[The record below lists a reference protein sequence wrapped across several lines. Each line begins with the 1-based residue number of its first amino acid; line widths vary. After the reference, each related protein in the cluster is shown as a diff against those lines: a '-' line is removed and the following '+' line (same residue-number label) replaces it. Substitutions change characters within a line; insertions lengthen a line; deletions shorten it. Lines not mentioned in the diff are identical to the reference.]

1 MRIAVLE
8 DSLIQQKRIRNLLD
22 LSHRLCFFSA
32 VEEYM
37 ESNFYFDLL
46 LLDIELGSQN
56 GIEFIKKHPDKQ
68 RFIVYVSSHSEAMA
82 DTFDTNVL
90 GFIIKDRIEDALVE
104 KVNQVEQ
111 RIHQLE
117 KIELNL
123 PYETRYVYRD
133 DILYF
138 QIENGVF
145 ALLKDGTKLSLVNE
159 TLKEIEA
166 TLSDSFV
173 RVNNNVLINF
183 SKVDY
188 LDVKNHKIIMLNGT
202 IISVSVRRWKKV
214 KEHYI
219 QMRTSIWCASSVQLI

>member
-219 QMRTSIWCASSVQLI
+219 QMRTSI

>member
-8 DSLIQQKRIRNLLD
+8 DSLIQQERIRNLLD
-22 LSHRLCFFSA
+22 LNHRLCFFRT

-46 LLDIELGSQN
+46 LLDIELGNQN

-82 DTFDTNVL
+82 DTFDINVL
-90 GFIIKDRIEDALVE
+90 GFVTKDRIEEALVE
-104 KVNQVEQ
+104 KVNQVEN

-117 KIELNL
+117 KIALSL

-138 QIENGVF
+138 QIENSIFV
-145 ALLKDGTKLSLVNE
+145 LLKDGTKLSLVNE
-159 TLKEIEA
+159 TLKEIET

-183 SKVDY
+183 SKVDH
-188 LDVKNHKIIMLNGT
+188 LDVKNHKIIMLDGT

-219 QMRTSIWCASSVQLI
+219 QMRTSI

>member
-46 LLDIELGSQN
+46 LLDIELGNQN

-68 RFIVYVSSHSEAMA
+68 RFIVYVSSHSESMA

-90 GFIIKDRIEDALVE
+90 GFVTKDRIEEALVE

-117 KIELNL
+117 KIALSL

-166 TLSDSFV
+166 QLSDSFI

-188 LDVKNHKIIMLNGT
+188 LDVKNHKIIMLEGT

-219 QMRTSIWCASSVQLI
+219 QMRTSI

>member
-22 LSHRLCFFSA
+22 LKHRLCFFCT

-68 RFIVYVSSHSEAMA
+68 RFIVYVSSHSETMA

-90 GFIIKDRIEDALVE
+90 GFITKDRIEDALVE

-138 QIENGVF
+138 KIENGVF
-145 ALLKDGTKLSLVNE
+145 VLLKDGTKLSLVNE

-166 TLSDSFV
+166 TLSDSFA

-183 SKVDY
+183 SKVDH

-219 QMRTSIWCASSVQLI
+219 QMRTSI

>member
-1 MRIAVLE
+1 MRIAILE
-8 DSLIQQKRIRNLLD
+8 DSLIQQERIRNLLD
-22 LSHRLCFFSA
+22 LSHRLCFFCT

-37 ESNFYFDLL
+37 ESNFYYDLL

-90 GFIIKDRIEDALVE
+90 GFVTKDRIEEALVK
-104 KVNQVEQ
+104 KVNQVEK

-117 KIELNL
+117 KIALSL

-166 TLSDSFV
+166 QLSDSFI

-219 QMRTSIWCASSVQLI
+219 QMRTSI

>member
-8 DSLIQQKRIRNLLD
+8 DSLIQQERIRNLLD
-22 LSHRLCFFSA
+22 LNHRLCFFRT

-56 GIEFIKKHPDKQ
+56 GIEFIKRHPDKQ
-68 RFIVYVSSHSEAMA
+68 RFIVYVSSHSETMA

-90 GFIIKDRIEDALVE
+90 GFVTKNRIEEALVK

-138 QIENGVF
+138 QIDNGIFV
-145 ALLKDGTKLSLVNE
+145 LLKDGTKLSLVNE

-188 LDVKNHKIIMLNGT
+188 LDVKNHKIIMLDGT
-202 IISVSVRRWKKV
+202 IVSVSVRRWKKV

-219 QMRTSIWCASSVQLI
+219 QMRTSI

>member
-1 MRIAVLE
+1 MRIAILE
-8 DSLIQQKRIRNLLD
+8 DSLIQQERIRNLLD
-22 LSHRLCFFSA
+22 LSHRLCFFCT

-37 ESNFYFDLL
+37 ESNYYFDLL

-68 RFIVYVSSHSEAMA
+68 RFIVYVSSHSESMA

-90 GFIIKDRIEDALVE
+90 GFITKERIEDALVE

-117 KIELNL
+117 KTALSL

-166 TLSDSFV
+166 QLSDSFI

-219 QMRTSIWCASSVQLI
+219 QMRTSI

>member
-8 DSLIQQKRIRNLLD
+8 DSLIQQERIRNLLD

-46 LLDIELGSQN
+46 LLDIELGNQN
-56 GIEFIKKHPDKQ
+56 GIEFIKKYPDKQ
-68 RFIVYVSSHSEAMA
+68 RFIVYVSSHSESMA

-90 GFIIKDRIEDALVE
+90 GFVTKNRIEEALVK
-104 KVNQVEQ
+104 KVNQVEN

-138 QIENGVF
+138 KIENGVF
-145 ALLKDGTKLSLVNE
+145 VLLKDGTKLSLVNE

-166 TLSDSFV
+166 TLSDSFA

-183 SKVDY
+183 SKVDH

-219 QMRTSIWCASSVQLI
+219 QMRTSI

>member
-1 MRIAVLE
+1 MRLAVLE
-8 DSLIQQKRIRNLLD
+8 DSLIQQERIRNLLD
-22 LSHRLCFFSA
+22 LNHRLCFFRT

-46 LLDIELGSQN
+46 LLDIELGNQN

-68 RFIVYVSSHSEAMA
+68 RFIVYVSSHSEVMA

-90 GFIIKDRIEDALVE
+90 GFVTKDRIEEALVE
-104 KVNQVEQ
+104 KVNQVEN

-117 KIELNL
+117 KIALSL

-138 QIENGVF
+138 QIENSIFV
-145 ALLKDGTKLSLVNE
+145 LLKDGTKLSLVNE
-159 TLKEIEA
+159 TLKEIET

-183 SKVDY
+183 SKVDH
-188 LDVKNHKIIMLNGT
+188 LDVKNHKIIMLDGT

-219 QMRTSIWCASSVQLI
+219 QMRTSI

>member
-8 DSLIQQKRIRNLLD
+8 DSLIQQERIRNLLD

-37 ESNFYFDLL
+37 ESNYYFDLL

-68 RFIVYVSSHSEAMA
+68 RFIVYVSSHSETMA

-138 QIENGVF
+138 QIDNGIFV
-145 ALLKDGTKLSLVNE
+145 LLKDGTKLSLVNE

-188 LDVKNHKIIMLNGT
+188 LDVKNHKIIMLEGT

-219 QMRTSIWCASSVQLI
+219 QMRTSI

>member
-22 LSHRLCFFSA
+22 LSHRLCFFCT

-46 LLDIELGSQN
+46 LLDIELGTQN

-219 QMRTSIWCASSVQLI
+219 QMRTSI

>member
-8 DSLIQQKRIRNLLD
+8 DSLIQQERIRNLLD

-32 VEEYM
+32 VEEYVK
-37 ESNFYFDLL
+37 SNFYFDLL

-117 KIELNL
+117 KIALNL
-123 PYETRYVYRD
+123 PYATRYVYRD

-138 QIENGVF
+138 QIDNGIFV
-145 ALLKDGTKLSLVNE
+145 LLKDGTKLSLVNE

-166 TLSDSFV
+166 QLSDSFI

-219 QMRTSIWCASSVQLI
+219 QMRTSI

>member
-46 LLDIELGSQN
+46 LLDIELGTQN

-90 GFIIKDRIEDALVE
+90 GFIIKNRIEDALVE

-219 QMRTSIWCASSVQLI
+219 QMRTSI

>member
-8 DSLIQQKRIRNLLD
+8 NSLIQQERIRNLLD
-22 LSHRLCFFSA
+22 LNHRLCFFRT

-46 LLDIELGSQN
+46 LLDIELGNQN

-68 RFIVYVSSHSEAMA
+68 RFIVYVSSHSEVMA

-90 GFIIKDRIEDALVE
+90 GFVTKDRIEEALVE
-104 KVNQVEQ
+104 KVNQVEN

-117 KIELNL
+117 KIALSL

-138 QIENGVF
+138 QIENSIFV
-145 ALLKDGTKLSLVNE
+145 LLKDGTKLSLVNE
-159 TLKEIEA
+159 TLKEIET

-183 SKVDY
+183 SKVDH
-188 LDVKNHKIIMLNGT
+188 LDVKNHKIIMLDGT

-219 QMRTSIWCASSVQLI
+219 QMRTSI

>member
-8 DSLIQQKRIRNLLD
+8 DSLIQQERIRNLLD

-32 VEEYM
+32 VEEYVK
-37 ESNFYFDLL
+37 SNFYFDLL

-166 TLSDSFV
+166 QLSDSFI

-219 QMRTSIWCASSVQLI
+219 QMRTSI

>member
-8 DSLIQQKRIRNLLD
+8 NSLIQQERIRNLLD
-22 LSHRLCFFSA
+22 LNHRLCFFRT

-46 LLDIELGSQN
+46 LLDIELGNQN

-82 DTFDTNVL
+82 DTFDINVL
-90 GFIIKDRIEDALVE
+90 GFVTKDRIEEALVE
-104 KVNQVEQ
+104 KVNQVEN
-111 RIHQLE
+111 RIHKLE
-117 KIELNL
+117 KIALSL

-138 QIENGVF
+138 QIDNGIFV
-145 ALLKDGTKLSLVNE
+145 LLKDGTKLSLVNE
-159 TLKEIEA
+159 TLKEIET

-183 SKVDY
+183 SKVDH
-188 LDVKNHKIIMLNGT
+188 LDVKNHKIIMLDGT
-202 IISVSVRRWKKV
+202 IVSVSVRRWKKV

-219 QMRTSIWCASSVQLI
+219 QMRTNI

>member
-22 LSHRLCFFSA
+22 LSHRLCFFST

-37 ESNFYFDLL
+37 ESNSYFDLL

-68 RFIVYVSSHSEAMA
+68 RFIVYVSSHSETMA

-90 GFIIKDRIEDALVE
+90 GFVTKDRIEEALVE

-117 KIELNL
+117 KIALSL

-166 TLSDSFV
+166 QLSDSFI

-188 LDVKNHKIIMLNGT
+188 LDVKNHKIIMLEGT

-219 QMRTSIWCASSVQLI
+219 QMRTSI

>member
-1 MRIAVLE
+1 MRIAILE
-8 DSLIQQKRIRNLLD
+8 DSLIQQGRIRNLLD
-22 LSHRLCFFSA
+22 LNHRLCFFRT

-37 ESNFYFDLL
+37 ESNYYFDLL

-56 GIEFIKKHPDKQ
+56 GIEFIKRHPDKQ
-68 RFIVYVSSHSEAMA
+68 RFIVYVSSHSETMA

-90 GFIIKDRIEDALVE
+90 GFVTKNRIEEALVK

-138 QIENGVF
+138 QIDNGIFV
-145 ALLKDGTKLSLVNE
+145 LLKDGTKLSLVNE

-166 TLSDSFV
+166 TLSDSFI

-188 LDVKNHKIIMLNGT
+188 LDVKNHKIIMLEGT

-219 QMRTSIWCASSVQLI
+219 QMRTSI

>member
-46 LLDIELGSQN
+46 LLDIELGTQN

-117 KIELNL
+117 KIKLNL

-219 QMRTSIWCASSVQLI
+219 QMRTSI

>member
-46 LLDIELGSQN
+46 LLDIELGTQN

-219 QMRTSIWCASSVQLI
+219 QMRTSI

>member
-22 LSHRLCFFSA
+22 LNHRLCFFST

-46 LLDIELGSQN
+46 LLDIELGNQN

-68 RFIVYVSSHSEAMA
+68 RFIVYVSSHSESMA

-90 GFIIKDRIEDALVE
+90 GFVTKDRIEEALVK
-104 KVNQVEQ
+104 KVNQVEN

-117 KIELNL
+117 KIALSL

-138 QIENGVF
+138 QIENGIFV
-145 ALLKDGTKLSLVNE
+145 LLKDGTKLSLVNE

-166 TLSDSFV
+166 MLSDSFV

-219 QMRTSIWCASSVQLI
+219 QMRTSI

>member
-46 LLDIELGSQN
+46 LLDIELGTQN

-159 TLKEIEA
+159 TLKEIE
-166 TLSDSFV
+166 TQLSDSFV

-219 QMRTSIWCASSVQLI
+219 QMRTSI

>member
-8 DSLIQQKRIRNLLD
+8 DSLIQQERIRNLLD
-22 LSHRLCFFSA
+22 LNHRLCFFRT

-37 ESNFYFDLL
+37 ESNYYFDLL

-56 GIEFIKKHPDKQ
+56 GIEFIKRHPDKQ
-68 RFIVYVSSHSEAMA
+68 RFIVYVSSHSETMA

-90 GFIIKDRIEDALVE
+90 GFVTKNRIEEALVK

-138 QIENGVF
+138 QIDNGIFV
-145 ALLKDGTKLSLVNE
+145 LLKDGTKLSLVNE

-166 TLSDSFV
+166 TLSDSFI

-188 LDVKNHKIIMLNGT
+188 LDVKNHKIIMLEGT

-219 QMRTSIWCASSVQLI
+219 QMRTSI

>member
-8 DSLIQQKRIRNLLD
+8 DSLIQQERIRNLLD
-22 LSHRLCFFSA
+22 LNHRLCFFRT

-37 ESNFYFDLL
+37 ESNYYFDLL

-56 GIEFIKKHPDKQ
+56 GIEFIKRHPDKQ
-68 RFIVYVSSHSEAMA
+68 RFIVYVSSHSETMA

-90 GFIIKDRIEDALVE
+90 GFVTKNRIEEALVK

-138 QIENGVF
+138 QIDNGIFV
-145 ALLKDGTKLSLVNE
+145 LLKDGTKLSLVNE

-166 TLSDSFV
+166 TLSDSFI

-219 QMRTSIWCASSVQLI
+219 QMRTSI

>member
-8 DSLIQQKRIRNLLD
+8 DSLIQQERIRNLLD

-32 VEEYM
+32 VEEYVK
-37 ESNFYFDLL
+37 SNFYFDLL

-56 GIEFIKKHPDKQ
+56 GIEFIKRHPDKQ
-68 RFIVYVSSHSEAMA
+68 RFIVYVSSHSETMA

-90 GFIIKDRIEDALVE
+90 GFVTKNRIEEALVK

-138 QIENGVF
+138 QIDNGIFV
-145 ALLKDGTKLSLVNE
+145 LLKDGTKLSLVNE

-166 TLSDSFV
+166 TLSDSFI

-219 QMRTSIWCASSVQLI
+219 QMRTSI

>member
-22 LSHRLCFFSA
+22 LNHRLCFFCT

-68 RFIVYVSSHSEAMA
+68 RFIVYVSSHSESMA

-90 GFIIKDRIEDALVE
+90 GFITKERIEDALVE

-117 KIELNL
+117 KIALNL
-123 PYETRYVYRD
+123 LYETRYVYRD

-138 QIENGVF
+138 QIDNGIFV
-145 ALLKDGTKLSLVNE
+145 LLKDGMKLSLVNE

-219 QMRTSIWCASSVQLI
+219 QMRTSI

>member
-46 LLDIELGSQN
+46 LLDIELGTQN

-166 TLSDSFV
+166 TLSDSFI

-219 QMRTSIWCASSVQLI
+219 QMRTSI

>member
-22 LSHRLCFFSA
+22 LNHRLCFFCT
-32 VEEYM
+32 VEEYI

-90 GFIIKDRIEDALVE
+90 GFVTKDRIEEALVE

-117 KIELNL
+117 KIALSL

-166 TLSDSFV
+166 QLSDSFI

-188 LDVKNHKIIMLNGT
+188 LDVKNHKIIMLEGT

-219 QMRTSIWCASSVQLI
+219 QMRTSI

>member
-22 LSHRLCFFSA
+22 LSHRLCFFCT

-68 RFIVYVSSHSEAMA
+68 RFIVYVSSHSETMA

-90 GFIIKDRIEDALVE
+90 GFVTKDRIEEALVK
-104 KVNQVEQ
+104 KVNQVEN

-117 KIELNL
+117 KIALSL

-166 TLSDSFV
+166 MLSDSFV

-188 LDVKNHKIIMLNGT
+188 LDVKNHKIIMLEGT

-219 QMRTSIWCASSVQLI
+219 QMRTSI

>member
-37 ESNFYFDLL
+37 ESNFCFDLL
-46 LLDIELGSQN
+46 LLDIELGTQN

-219 QMRTSIWCASSVQLI
+219 QMRTSI

>member
-22 LSHRLCFFSA
+22 LNHRLCFFCT

-68 RFIVYVSSHSEAMA
+68 RFIVYVSSHSESMA

-90 GFIIKDRIEDALVE
+90 GFVTKNRIEEALVK
-104 KVNQVEQ
+104 KVNQVEN

-123 PYETRYVYRD
+123 PYEIRYVYRD

-138 QIENGVF
+138 KIENGVF
-145 ALLKDGTKLSLVNE
+145 VLLKDGTKLSLVNE
-159 TLKEIEA
+159 TLKEIEV
-166 TLSDSFV
+166 TLSDSFA

-183 SKVDY
+183 SKVDH
-188 LDVKNHKIIMLNGT
+188 LDVKNHKIIMIDGT

-219 QMRTSIWCASSVQLI
+219 QMRTSI

>member
-22 LSHRLCFFSA
+22 LSHRLCFFCT

-37 ESNFYFDLL
+37 ESNFYYDLL

-90 GFIIKDRIEDALVE
+90 GFVTKDRIEEALVK

-117 KIELNL
+117 KIALSL

-145 ALLKDGTKLSLVNE
+145 VLLKDGTKLSLVNE

-166 TLSDSFV
+166 QLSDSFI

-188 LDVKNHKIIMLNGT
+188 LDVKNHKIIMLDGT

-219 QMRTSIWCASSVQLI
+219 QMRTSI

>member
-166 TLSDSFV
+166 QLSDSFV

-219 QMRTSIWCASSVQLI
+219 QMRTSI

>member
-8 DSLIQQKRIRNLLD
+8 DSLIQQERIRNLLD
-22 LSHRLCFFSA
+22 LNHRLCFFRT

-46 LLDIELGSQN
+46 LLDIELGNQN

-82 DTFDTNVL
+82 DTFDINVL
-90 GFIIKDRIEDALVE
+90 GFVTKNRIEEVLVE
-104 KVNQVEQ
+104 KVNQVEN

-117 KIELNL
+117 KIVLSL

-138 QIENGVF
+138 QIENGIFV
-145 ALLKDGTKLSLVNE
+145 LLKDGTKLSLVNE
-159 TLKEIEA
+159 TLKEIET

-188 LDVKNHKIIMLNGT
+188 LDVKNHKIIMLDGT

-219 QMRTSIWCASSVQLI
+219 QMRTSI

>member
-22 LSHRLCFFSA
+22 LSHRLCFFCT

-90 GFIIKDRIEDALVE
+90 GFVTKDRIEEALVE

-117 KIELNL
+117 KIALSL

-166 TLSDSFV
+166 QLSDSFI

-188 LDVKNHKIIMLNGT
+188 LDVKNHKIIMLDGT

-219 QMRTSIWCASSVQLI
+219 QMRTSI

>member
-8 DSLIQQKRIRNLLD
+8 DSLTQQKRIRNLLD
-22 LSHRLCFFSA
+22 LNHRLCFFCT

-68 RFIVYVSSHSEAMA
+68 RFIVYVSSHSESMA

-90 GFIIKDRIEDALVE
+90 GFVTKNRIEEALVK
-104 KVNQVEQ
+104 KVNQVEN

-138 QIENGVF
+138 KIENGVF
-145 ALLKDGTKLSLVNE
+145 VLLKDGTKLSLVNE
-159 TLKEIEA
+159 TLKEIEV
-166 TLSDSFV
+166 TLSDSFA

-183 SKVDY
+183 SKVDH
-188 LDVKNHKIIMLNGT
+188 LDVKNHKIIMIDGT

-219 QMRTSIWCASSVQLI
+219 QMRTSI

>member
-37 ESNFYFDLL
+37 KSNFYFDLL
-46 LLDIELGSQN
+46 LLDIELGNQN

-90 GFIIKDRIEDALVE
+90 GFVTKNRIEEVLVK

-138 QIENGVF
+138 QIDNGIFV
-145 ALLKDGTKLSLVNE
+145 LLKDGTKLSLVNE

-166 TLSDSFV
+166 TLSDSFI

-188 LDVKNHKIIMLNGT
+188 LDVKNHKIIMLEGT
-202 IISVSVRRWKKV
+202 IISVSVRRWKRV

-219 QMRTSIWCASSVQLI
+219 QMRTSI

>member
-46 LLDIELGSQN
+46 LLDIELGTQN

-68 RFIVYVSSHSEAMA
+68 RFIVYVSSHSETMA

-90 GFIIKDRIEDALVE
+90 GFVTKDRIEEALVK
-104 KVNQVEQ
+104 KVNQVEN

-117 KIELNL
+117 KIALSL

-138 QIENGVF
+138 QIDNGIFV
-145 ALLKDGTKLSLVNE
+145 LLKDGTKLSLVNE

-166 TLSDSFV
+166 TLLDSFV

-219 QMRTSIWCASSVQLI
+219 QMRTSI